1 MGTCAAAGL
10 VLLLQWTPK
19 DDLAAL
25 KLHGRCDEV
34 MRLLMEELGLDIP
47 SYDR

>member
-1 MGTCAAAGL
+1 MGRHAAAGL
-10 VLLLQWTPK
+10 LLLLQWTPK